1 MKSSSKMSGI
11 LKWKHPIFSSKEKH
25 PETEKRNE
33 AITLSASHKSF
44 SASFIGYLMQKKDEM
59 RQKKDTNVLNRKLVK
74 VESGRTTG
82 YVKKE

>member
-59 RQKKDTNVLNRKLVK
+59 RQKDIDYVYLYNQEKIQ
-74 VESGRTTG
+74 ES
-82 YVKKE
+82 YASV